1 MTEPLDWKA
10 FRRAERERL
19 LDARRA
25 IGAADRERL
34 TAVLA
39 RQLDAAVP
47 ARPGGALGLYW
58 PIKGEIDLRAWAE
71 AFAARHAMSLA
82 LPVVVEKVAPLEFR
96 AWAPGDAMERGF
108 WNILVPA
115 ARTAVVPAVVIAP
128 LVGFQAAGCW
138 RLGYGGGYFDRTL
151 ASLAPRPFAVGLGL
165 DGAELATIHPQPHDV
180 PMDVL
185 VTETRILP
193 AAQSF
198 SR

>member
-1 MTEPLDWKA
+1 MTDAVDWKS
-10 FRRAERERL
+10 FRRAERDRL
-19 LDARRA
+19 LEARRA
-25 IGAADRERL
+25 IGAAERERL
-34 TAVLA
+34 TAALA
-39 RQLDAAVP
+39 DQLDAAVP
-47 ARPGGALGLYW
+47 PQPGGALGLYW
-58 PIKGEIDLRAWAE
+58 PIKGEIDIRAWAE
-71 AFAARHAMSLA
+71 AFAARHAMTLA
-82 LPVVVEKVAPLEFR
+82 LPVVVEKAAPLEFR

-115 ARTAVVPAVVIAP
+115 VRTVVVPAVVIAP
-128 LVGFQAAGCW
+128 LVGFQAAGTW

>member
-19 LDARRA
+19 LDLRRA

-34 TAVLA
+34 TATLA

-47 ARPGGALGLYW
+47 ARPGRALGLYW
-58 PIKGEIDLRAWAE
+58 PIKGEFDLRAWAE
-71 AFAARHAMSLA
+71 AFAARHGMTLA
-82 LPVVVEKVAPLEFR
+82 LPVVVEKAAPLEFR

-115 ARTAVVPAVVIAP
+115 ARRVVVPAVVIAP

-151 ASLAPRPFAVGLGL
+151 AALASHHPHVIGLCVHA
-165 DGAELATIHPQPHDV
+165 GAIPTIYPQPHDIAMSAV
-180 PMDVL
+180 I
-185 VTETRILP
+185 TEKG
-193 AAQSF
+193 AQVV
-198 SR
+198 R